1 MFKESEIGD
10 CVNCGMACCLHCL
23 PKAEVSIFDC
33 LPKEDMDYLMTCKRK
48 VIFNPGETIIKQNT
62 STTHFVCIK
71 DGLAKVVAEGSNSKN
86 VILRLISTHS
96 LVTAGGVIS
105 DDIRHFTVSA
115 LTRVEC
121 CFIDS
126 NRLHVLLARNGKFAY
141 ELLKYNNKQ
150 NIQMLNT
157 LIGLTQKYM
166 PGRVADT
173 LLYLKNE
180 IYKENPFNYSLSKQE
195 FAEMSDM
202 TKESFIRN
210 MKELELSGIIK
221 QSRNQIEILNEQELI
236 KISKNG

>member
-1 MFKESEIGD
+1 MFKEAEIND
-10 CVNCGMACCLHCL
+10 CVNCGLTCCLNCL
-23 PKAEVSIFDC
+23 PEAESSIFEC
-33 LPKEDMDYLMTCKRK
+33 LSKEDMDYLMTSRRN
-48 VIFNPGETIIKQNT
+48 VVFNPGETIIKQNT
-62 STTHFVCIK
+62 STTHFVCMK
-71 DGLAKVVAEGSNSKN
+71 KGLAKVVAEGSTGKN
-86 VILRLISTHS
+86 VIMRLISTHN

-105 DDIRHFTVSA
+105 DDIRHFTVTA
-115 LTRVEC
+115 LTTVEC

-126 NRLHVLLARNGKFAY
+126 SRLNTLLARNSRFAY

-150 NIQMLNT
+150 SIQMLNT

-180 IYKENPFNYSLSKQE
+180 IYKANPFQYKLSKQE
-195 FAEMSDM
+195 FAEMSGM

-210 MKELELSGIIK
+210 MKELEVSGIIL
-221 QSRNQIEILNEQELI
+221 QRRNEIEILNEPELI

>member
-1 MFKESEIGD
+1 MFKEPDVKD
-10 CVNCGMACCLHCL
+10 CINCGMTCCVHCL
-23 PKAEVSIFDC
+23 PKAEASIFEC
-33 LPKEDMDYLMTCKRK
+33 LNKEDMDYLMTCKRN

-71 DGLAKVVAEGSNSKN
+71 EGLAKVLAEGHNGKN
-86 VILRLISTHS
+86 VILKLISTHS

-115 LTRVEC
+115 LTQVEC

-126 NRLHVLLARNGKFAY
+126 NRLHVLLSRNSRFAY

-150 NIQMLNT
+150 NLQMLDS
-157 LIGLTQKYM
+157 LIRLNQKYM

-180 IYKENPFNYSLSKQE
+180 IYNSNPFNYKLSKQE
-195 FAEMSDM
+195 FAEMSGM

-210 MKELELSGIIK
+210 MKELEVSGIIK
-221 QSRNQIEILNEQELI
+221 QSRNEIEILSEPELI